1 MITVLCI
8 DDSKEVQMLV
18 KKAFA
23 SSARVISAE
32 SLIEGQTEL
41 KNNQIDLIL
50 LDLSLPDGD
59 GFDFFTKLNQEEVF
73 SKIPVIILTSKNQ
86 IQDKVMGFHLGAED
100 FIVKPFDPSELKVR
114 VEARV
119 KRYLQLKE
127 HDSIM
132 QIGSLTINHLEQSV
146 NIKINGT
153 QDNIKLT
160 TTEFKILGYLAKHK
174 DQVMSREQIISSA
187 WKHGFNISDR
197 TIDSHISRIRKK
209 ISTSDHTIVA
219 IQSVGYKFAI
229 SKNKEKKAA

>member
-1 MITVLCI
+1 MITLLCI
-8 DDSKEVQMLV
+8 DDSKEVQIIV
-18 KKAFA
+18 KKTFTN
-23 SSARVISAE
+23 SARILPAE
-32 SLIEGQTEL
+32 SLSEAQTQL
-41 KNNQIDLIL
+41 KNNQVDLIL

-59 GFDFFTKLNQEEVF
+59 GFEFFNKLNLDESL

-119 KRYLQLKE
+119 KRHLLFKE

-132 QIGSLTINHLEQSV
+132 QVGNLVINHLEQSV
-146 NIKINGT
+146 NIKENDSPEDIT
-153 QDNIKLT
+153 LT
-160 TTEFKILGYLAKHK
+160 TTEFKILSYLAKHK

-209 ISTSDHTIVA
+209 IATSNHNIIA
-219 IQSVGYKFAI
+219 IQSVGYKF
-229 SKNKEKKAA
+229 SVVKNHTKAA